1 MNEHEFETL
10 AERTLDA
17 IATTVEDAA
26 PDAEVD
32 LQGGVLSIQI
42 EGAGVFLVNK
52 HAPLKQLWV
61 SSPYSGAGHFAFD
74 GKVWVNTRGGANM
87 AESLGAELSRATGV
101 TISIG

>member
-52 HAPLKQLWV
+52 HAPL
-61 SSPYSGAGHFAFD
+61 
-74 GKVWVNTRGGANM
+74 
-87 AESLGAELSRATGV
+87 
-101 TISIG
+101 